1 MNMSTPKFQ
10 DRDLVRDRVT
20 GAVVM
25 VTNPDAQNPQH
36 GNPARGFYWKNHAKG
51 PGDSDCTGFCPHTSA
66 GCYELVPPTRRE
78 RIAAVLRENFPTVAR
93 LFRKPHPGLRTVVC
107 GDYGEPEE
115 IEAEVRSGKIDFSK
129 PGSGGA
135 VMADLQAAYGRETF
149 SKGWRAQN
157 WRPYAAEPSH
167 FLTPDEIEA
176 ERKREAEE
184 SGYDDEWSQ
193 AHRDGYAARV
203 REECPTREQIL
214 AATVA
219 GHAIGARGEANESYF
234 DGAVLARYALL
245 TAREIISQSEQS
257 DSTKPEDNKT

>member
-1 MNMSTPKFQ
+1 MSTPKFQ

-149 SKGWRAQN
+149 GKGWRAQN

-184 SGYDDEWSQ
+184 TGYD
-193 AHRDGYAARV
+193 
-203 REECPTREQIL
+203 EERPTREQIL

-219 GHAIGARGEANESYF
+219 GGIVAGRTPGKMINE
-234 DGAVLARYALL
+234 DAVASDALAV
-245 TAREIISQSEQS
+245 AREIISQSEQS
-257 DSTKPEDNKT
+257 DPTEKTEPETK